1 MLHLL
6 TLPAQ
11 RPRVAAA
18 LVALITIVLGG
29 VALRVQTRYEIE
41 GFFPEGTPERDG
53 YQRAVE
59 LFGRDDRAGVLV
71 VEAAQPFDA
80 AALRVLDALTQR
92 LEQRND
98 LERVVSPTNALIP
111 VRRQDG
117 NVRLERALP
126 ADPRGGLDAERV
138 QQLFA
143 TFAKPPYAGA
153 LVSRDMRLAVVGALL
168 REDRLGFAARATL
181 LADLEREATL
191 LEQDGFSVRVAG
203 YPLQR
208 VRLARLAAAES
219 RRFLP
224 AALLVILVITALS
237 FRSARAVALPAV
249 VALLAAIWTTGIM
262 GVSGV
267 FPNIF
272 GPAVYVMIVVVG
284 VADAIHLLARRG
296 ELLADGLAAQDA
308 LVQSLREVG
317 PPCFWAS
324 LTTALAFASLVFTE
338 IPMIV
343 DMGLQVAVGVLC
355 AFVATILVYP
365 LICLRAGGTAAPLGT
380 SSGHRL
386 TRFSLWLEGIASQ
399 RPGAV
404 VAAFALVLL
413 VGGASAT
420 RVRVNSPLLS
430 DLDEAHPI
438 RVTNRLLEERLS
450 GVIPIDLL
458 IEPPRG
464 ERIAAYSGEHLD
476 RIDSLTVRLRGVPE
490 VLWATSAADPLRR
503 MGALLR
509 KVPEGDVTS
518 LLPTALLLADEQV
531 EGWVHEGSDMQRI
544 RLRIRDLDTDA
555 AFSLFAKI
563 ARAYEEELG
572 RPAEGQITGQGF
584 LAQVANRAMVRQ
596 FRAGFGVALLGVT
609 LVLLLAFRDPV
620 LAFVSLL
627 PNLFP
632 VVVVAGVMGAVGI
645 DLRYTSA
652 LVLSV
657 VFGLAVDDTI
667 HVLAQLRRNQ
677 AASDPIR
684 ATCKI
689 AGPGLVLTS
698 VLLACGFGVL
708 LASDFLP
715 LRVMG
720 GLLALTAVLA
730 LASDLLLLPAL
741 LRLLGRAK
749 KV

>member
-1 MLHLL
+1 ML
-6 TLPAQ
+6 TLPAE
-11 RPRVAAA
+11 RPRVAVAL
-18 LVALITIVLGG
+18 LVAITLALGAF
-29 VALRVQTRYEIE
+29 ALRVQTRYEIE
-41 GFFPEGTPERDG
+41 GFFPEGTPERVG
-53 YQRAVE
+53 YDRAVE

-71 VEAAQPFDA
+71 IEAPQGLDA
-80 AALRVLDALTQR
+80 EALGVLDVLTQR
-92 LEQRND
+92 LEQRDD

-111 VRRQDG
+111 VRGSDG
-117 NVRLERALP
+117 NVRLERALSKN
-126 ADPRGGLDAERV
+126 ADAVLGPERV
-138 QQLFA
+138 EQLFA
-143 TFAKPPYAGA
+143 AFAQPPYAGA
-153 LVSRDMRLAVVGALL
+153 LVSRDKSLAVIGALL
-168 REDRLGFAARATL
+168 HEDRLAFSDRARL
-181 LADLEREATL
+181 LADLEAEASR
-191 LEQDGFSVRVAG
+191 LEQAGFKVRVAG

-224 AALLVILVITALS
+224 AALVVILVITWLS
-237 FRSARAVALPAV
+237 FRSVRAVAVPAA

-262 GVSGV
+262 GLTGV

-296 ELLADGLAAQDA
+296 ELLAEGLVPEEA
-308 LVQSLREVG
+308 LLRSLKEVG

-338 IPMIV
+338 IPMIA

-365 LICLRAGGTAAPLGT
+365 LVVGKAPTLT
-380 SSGHRL
+380 SSSGRL
-386 TRFSLWLEGIASQ
+386 TRFSLWLEGIASR
-399 RPGAV
+399 RPRTV

-413 VGGASAT
+413 VGGASASQ
-420 RVRVNSPLLS
+420 VRVNSPLLS

-464 ERIAAYSGEHLD
+464 PRIAAYSRQHLD
-476 RIDSLTVRLRGVPE
+476 RIDALTVRLRALPE

-503 MGALLR
+503 LGALLR
-509 KVPEGDVTS
+509 EVPEDEVTG
-518 LLPTALLLADEQV
+518 LLPTALLLASEQV
-531 EGWVHEGSDMQRI
+531 KGWVDEDSDAQRI

-555 AFSLFAKI
+555 AFGLFERI
-563 ARAYEEELG
+563 SRAYEEELG
-572 RPAEGQITGQGF
+572 RSAEGKITGQGF
-584 LAQVANRAMVRQ
+584 LAQVANRAMVAQ
-596 FRAGFGVALLGVT
+596 FRTGFGVALLGVVF
-609 LVLLLAFRDPV
+609 VLLLAFRDPV

-632 VVVVAGVMGAVGI
+632 VVAVAGVMGAVGI

-667 HVLAQLRRNQ
+667 HVLAQLRRNRGV
-677 AASDPIR
+677 ADPIR

-698 VLLACGFGVL
+698 LLLASGFGVL
-708 LASDFLP
+708 LFSEFLP

-741 LRLLGRAK
+741 LRLLARTK
-749 KV
+749 KA

>member
-1 MLHLL
+1 MLRLL
-6 TLPAQ
+6 ILPAQ
-11 RPRVAAA
+11 RPRAAIA
-18 LVALITIVLGG
+18 LVAAITIVLGAF
-29 VALRVQTRYEIE
+29 ALRVQTRYEIE
-41 GFFPEGTPERDG
+41 GFFPEGTPERVG
-53 YQRAVE
+53 YERATE

-71 VEAAQPFDA
+71 VESPQALDVR
-80 AALRVLDALTQR
+80 ALRILDALTQR
-92 LEQRND
+92 LEQRDD

-111 VRRQDG
+111 VRRKDG
-117 NVRLERALP
+117 NVTLERALP
-126 ADPRGGLDAERV
+126 KGPRAAFETGRV
-138 QQLFA
+138 EQLFA
-143 TFAKPPYAGA
+143 TFAEPPYAGA
-153 LVSRDMRLAVVGALL
+153 LMSRDRRLAVVGALL
-168 REDRLGFAARATL
+168 REDRLAFGARAKL
-181 LADLEREATL
+181 LADLEREAKL
-191 LEQDGFSVRVAG
+191 LELEGFDARVAG

-224 AALLVILVITALS
+224 AALLVILLITAVS
-237 FRSARAVALPAV
+237 FRSARAVALPAI

-262 GVSGV
+262 GLSGV

-284 VADAIHLLARRG
+284 VADAVHLLARRG
-296 ELLADGLAAQDA
+296 ELLAEGLTTDEA
-308 LVQSLREVG
+308 LLRSLKEVG

-338 IPMIV
+338 IPMIA

-355 AFVATILVYP
+355 AFVATVLVYP
-365 LICLRAGGTAAPLGT
+365 LIWLGAGAGMAPT
-380 SSGHRL
+380 KASSARRL
-386 TRFSLWLEGIASQ
+386 TRLSLWLEGIASR

-404 VAAFALVLL
+404 VMAFALVLL
-413 VGGASAT
+413 VSGASAT

-464 ERIAAYSGEHLD
+464 ARIKAYSGAQLK
-476 RIDSLTVRLRGVPE
+476 RIDRLTVRLRALPE

-509 KVPEGDVTS
+509 DVPEQEVTG
-518 LLPTALLLADEQV
+518 LLPTALLLANEQV
-531 EGWVHEGSDMQRI
+531 KGWVHEGTDVQRI

-555 AFSLFAKI
+555 AFALFGRI

-596 FRAGFGVALLGVT
+596 FRTGFGVALLGVT

-632 VVVVAGVMGAVGI
+632 VVAVAGVMGAVGV

-677 AASDPIR
+677 GASDPIR

-708 LASDFLP
+708 LASEFLP

-741 LRLLGRAK
+741 LRLLSRSK
-749 KV
+749 KD